1 MSKLLSD
8 RTADRLMRL
17 LNSSGGGVAN
27 TRASFA
33 GQQWVFARCDSAT
46 AVGGNVILDQCY
58 PATLLKPVTQSTL
71 PPEEHPRGILLTLLG
86 DDGESAEPVE
96 GQCYVA
102 LMGAEVESDGSGSLA
117 GRPRCF
123 GVETAVSSWKS
134 PVRAATTAALPA
146 CTYDN
151 GASGVG
157 ATLTGNANGALSA
170 QDGVTLAANDDL
182 LVKDQATSSQNGIYT
197 LTTVGTGGTPFILTR
212 RTDADSPTELLA
224 ATVAVTEGTVNGDR
238 VFLCTANATITVG
251 TTALPWVLV
260 GGITVE
266 EVDGAPSYTD
276 ITTLRFDQADGF
288 VVSQP
293 SAGIALVAIASATD
307 AQVGVV
313 STTTQTFA
321 GNKTFTGQVFGPYS
335 SWGTYVGADAGTHT
349 TSVENSANGV
359 YIRQNYFSALTI
371 AAFIKELDGPGP
383 PIGIMGCE
391 AVGGFHLKTDIGY
404 SINRLGAGV
413 QPGGT
418 AATGGL
424 TFVGGLYI
432 SGAASGGSGT
442 VTGGSGGTTGLTLTG
457 TTTLTLGGT
466 LVVANGGTGAT
477 DASGARTN
485 LGLVIGTD
493 VQAWN
498 ADLDA
503 LAALGGTDT
512 IYYRSGAA
520 TWTAVTIGTGLA
532 FAAGELTATGGG
544 SGTVTSV
551 DLTAPAE
558 GITVSGGPITESGS
572 ITLALADDLAAIEA
586 LTGTDTLY
594 YRSGASTWTAVTVG
608 TGLDFTSGELSATG
622 GGGTVTDFTAG
633 DLSPLFTT
641 DVATSTTTP
650 DLTFTLDT
658 QVANTVFAGPT
669 TGSAAAPTFRLLA
682 TDDIPSLAGLYQPLD
697 STLTAL
703 ASFNTDGIIAQTATD
718 TFVGRTITGTTDQI
732 VVTDGNGVSGNPTLS
747 LPQAI
752 ATASSPQFAG
762 LNVGHASDTTITRT
776 GAGDIAV
783 EGNALYRAGGT
794 DVPVADGGSG
804 RSSHTAYA
812 VICGGTSS
820 TAAQQSIAG
829 VGTSGQ
835 ILTSAGAAAL
845 PTFADPV
852 TGTTA
857 EVVATATQ
865 TLGAVANTLEDVTGL
880 TLTLPSAGTY
890 DVFASLLGVVIN
902 SSGSYPQ
909 IFGALDLNGSAVA
922 NSGFLAVSGN
932 GVTGEAVGTGSI
944 RMLVVAAGAHVL
956 KVRAK
961 WTIAGGGT
969 ITTKNLS
976 ANANGP
982 IRLNYVRVK

>member
-123 GVETAVSSWKS
+123 GVETGGETAVSSWKS

-182 LVKDQATSSQNGIYT
+182 LVKNQSSGAHNGVYT

-212 RTDADSPTELLA
+212 RTDADSATELLA
-224 ATVAVTEGTVNGDR
+224 ATVAVMEGTVNADT
-238 VFLCTANATITVG
+238 VWLCTANATITVG
-251 TTALPWVLV
+251 TTAIPWLIRVS
-260 GGITVE
+260 GPT
-266 EVDGAPSYTD
+266 GATD
-276 ITTLRFDQADGF
+276 NAIARFDATSGGKIQNSLATIDDDGDIF
-288 VVSQP
+288 TPATVNSITAAAI
-293 SAGIALVAIASATD
+293 SSLYTNGIISGLLLVANMT
-307 AQVGVV
+307 G
-313 STTTQTFA
+313 TTQIYHLDGT
-321 GNKTFTGQVFGPYS
+321 GN
-335 SWGTYVGADAGTHT
+335 
-349 TSVENSANGV
+349 E
-359 YIRQNYFSALTI
+359 FSALLPDTQNFVLI
-371 AAFIKELDGPGP
+371 GTPGDSLSSYAVVRGVP
-383 PIGIMGCE
+383 LSQTTHVGIDVTE
-391 AVGGFHLKTDIGY
+391 VGME
-404 SINRLGAGV
+404 
-413 QPGGT
+413 
-418 AATGGL
+418 
-424 TFVGGLYI
+424 FVGGLRVGGTF
-432 SGAASGGSGT
+432 SGATTSD
-442 VTGGSGGTTGLTLTG
+442 VTSAIAAHLAAADPHPQYIDTAELS
-457 TTTLTLGGT
+457 
-466 LVVANGGTGAT
+466 AYAQPI
-477 DASGARTN
+477 D
-485 LGLVIGTD
+485 
-493 VQAWN
+493 
-498 ADLDA
+498 ADLTA
-503 LAALGGTDT
+503 LAALTGTNT

-732 VVTDGNGVSGNPTLS
+732 VVTDGDGVSGNPTLS

-820 TAAQQSIAG
+820 TAAQQSIAS

-835 ILTSAGAAAL
+835 VLTSAGAAAL

-880 TLTLPSAGTY
+880 TLTLPAAGTY
-890 DVFASLLGVVIN
+890 DVFASLLGNLAN

-909 IFGALDLNGSAVA
+909 IFGSLDLNGSAVA

-969 ITTKNLS
+969 ITTKNLA